1 MSQFTEGNRISRKAT
16 ASLAASQYC
25 AVKLDTNSQA
35 VLATSATDVAVGFVQ
50 NAPVANDTADIAVR
64 NGSGTHKA
72 KAGAAFAVGVRLT
85 IDAAGRVITAPATA
99 GTEIVGVSW
108 EAATAANQIV
118 EIAPLYDR
126 V

>member
-1 MSQFTEGNRISRKAT
+1 MSQFVEGNRISRKAT

-25 AVKLDTNSQA
+25 AVKLDSNSQA
-35 VLATSATDVAVGFVQ
+35 VLATSATDQVIGFVQ

-64 NGSGTHKA
+64 NGAATLKA
-72 KAGAAFAVGVRLT
+72 KSGAVFGVGVKLT
-85 IDAAGRVITAPATA
+85 IDGSGRVITAVTA
-99 GTEIVGVSW
+99 GNEIVGIAF
-108 EAATAANQIV
+108 EASTAANQTV